1 MTEAAFSG
9 NSQCNSL
16 SYWVDGAS
24 SDTQPDQVDMSKVS
38 LRRLLSKLTALAL
51 STSAAGPATGEPV
64 RELAGQGTEGT
75 VDTVDADDSD
85 LDASLQID
93 REQFDAQ
100 DAASALGRSLAL
112 ALGGMRPL
120 SATYLA
126 ATWTLSSDPVRRLA
140 VAHALEWTF
149 PLVGD
154 ALVIDHLSRDPDPK
168 IRMAAARAAWAR
180 RTALADATVLAR
192 LVDDSDPDVRAV
204 AMSARA

>member
-1 MTEAAFSG
+1 
-9 NSQCNSL
+9 
-16 SYWVDGAS
+16 
-24 SDTQPDQVDMSKVS
+24 MSKVS

-51 STSAAGPATGEPV
+51 STSAVGPATGEPV
-64 RELAGQGTEGT
+64 QELAGQGPGGDL
-75 VDTVDADDSD
+75 DTIDADDSD

-154 ALVIDHLSRDPDPK
+154 ALVIDHLSHDGDPA
-168 IRMAAARAAWAR
+168 IRAAVARAAWAR
-180 RTALADATVLAR
+180 RQAGGDPGVLAR
-192 LVDDSDPDVRAV
+192 LSYDPDPDVRAV
-204 AMSARA
+204 AASAHSS